1 MNNIRRMESGVERM
15 EEAVGAK
22 GKGLMEEKERYL
34 EDIYV
39 ARSASGHIRIKNWT
53 RYGNFE

>member
-1 MNNIRRMESGVERM
+1 MVVGL
-15 EEAVGAK
+15 EEAVVVK